1 MPVTKRER
9 NIHGS
14 KGAFVGGEW
23 IPIEECADKFYIQN
37 GSGGDCSKNCAT
49 CPRSRSKNSSAKPDG
64 SYDVAIIG
72 AGCIGS
78 AIARELSKTTASVII
93 LEAADDVTQGATK
106 GNSGIVHA
114 GYDDKPGS
122 IKSKYCWA
130 GNQLFPQLDK
140 ELHFGFERNGS
151 LVVAKGEED
160 EAILEELMQRGHLN
174 GVKNCRIIDREEL
187 LEKEPYI
194 HPDATAALY
203 SPDAGTITPYEYTI
217 ALAENAVDNGV
228 ELRIRRKVTSI
239 EQQGGKDGDFII
251 KADHWEPENY
261 ARKSDNKLGFTLV
274 VILLISACLSA
285 VWYLDIA
292 PVDQK
297 GLLISSIIFT
307 LFSTLATLFIF
318 NFFGKNVTNSYFP
331 FEYEPSKGTIL
342 RGTAKEETI
351 RAKYIINAAGC
362 YSDKIANMVGD
373 DSFKVKPRYGEYILL
388 HKDEGYKCSHTL
400 FPTPH
405 PFYGK
410 GVLVQNTLWGNLILG
425 PTARDTLIKNPSTNK
440 YEINPQVRDENVEN
454 IMGYIL
460 SKCKNLIP
468 SFDPGMVIHTFN
480 GARAKNTTG
489 DWIIGPVRHTP
500 HFINAASIDSPGIA
514 ASPAIAIDVVKML
527 SKAGANVNTPNPTFN
542 PYRAPIIQVKNGFKG
557 LKMSKDDFWK
567 VKDPKKNVI
576 CKCER
581 VTEAEIIEA
590 CRRSLPVDS
599 TQAMRKR
606 TRAGMG
612 HCQGDPNNYDC
623 ESRVAAIMARELG
636 CDVSDIGRR
645 PWPASSMLPNRWID
659 DDVRNNLR
667 ELGNPNNNYVLAGA
681 AN

>member
-1 MPVTKRER
+1 MPKPKRER
-9 NIHGS
+9 PIHGS

-23 IPIEECADKFYIQN
+23 IPIEECADKFYINN
-37 GSGGDCSKNCAT
+37 GSGGDCSKKCST
-49 CPRSRSKNSSAKPDG
+49 CPRSKSRNSSAKSDG
-64 SYDVAIIG
+64 SYDIAIIG

-78 AIARELSKTTASVII
+78 AIARELSKTTASII
-93 LEAADDVTQGATK
+93 LLEAADDVTQGATK

-114 GYDDKPGS
+114 GYDDKPGTV
-122 IKSKYCWA
+122 KSKYCWP
-130 GNQLFPQLDK
+130 GNQLFPQLDR
-140 ELHFGFERNGS
+140 ELHFGYEQNGS

-160 EAILEELMQRGHLN
+160 EKILEELMQRGYEN
-174 GVKNCRIIDREEL
+174 GVENCRIIGREEL

-228 ELRIRRKVTSI
+228 ELRIRREVISI
-239 EQQGGKDGDFII
+239 DQESKDGDFII
-251 KADHWEPENY
+251 TAKHWEPSNI
-261 ARKSDNKLGFTLV
+261 AKKMFNKNALLPYI
-274 VILLISACLSA
+274 VISG
-285 VWYLDIA
+285 VGIA
-292 PVDQK
+292 A
-297 GLLISSIIFT
+297 SIIYTRKPESMIEIMLLAFAT
-307 LFSTLATLFIF
+307 IASFILFSSSSSSGGSSEKL
-318 NFFGKNVTNSYFP
+318 VPWQYQ
-331 FEYEPSKGTIL
+331 PSKGTVL
-342 RGTAKEETI
+342 SGDSVEETI
-351 RAKYIINAAGC
+351 RAKYIVNAAGC
-362 YSDKIANMVGD
+362 TSDKIARMIGD
-373 DSFKVKPRYGEYILL
+373 NSFKVKPRYGEYILL

-425 PTARDTLIKNPSTNK
+425 PTARDTLIKNPSTGK
-440 YEINPQVRDENVEN
+440 YEINPDVRDENVNN

-480 GARAKNTTG
+480 GARAKNSTG
-489 DWIIGPVRHTP
+489 DWIIGPVEHTP

-527 SKAGANVNTPNPTFN
+527 SEAGANVNTPNPTFN
-542 PYRAPIIQVKNGFKG
+542 PNRSPIIQVKNGFKG

-567 VKDPKKNVI
+567 EKDPKKNVI

-636 CDVSDIGRR
+636 CDIKDIGRR
-645 PWPASSMLPNRWID
+645 PWPASSMLPNRWIN
-659 DDVRNNLR
+659 DDVRENLR
-667 ELGNPNNNYVLAGA
+667 ELGNPNNNFVFMKINY
-681 AN
+681 